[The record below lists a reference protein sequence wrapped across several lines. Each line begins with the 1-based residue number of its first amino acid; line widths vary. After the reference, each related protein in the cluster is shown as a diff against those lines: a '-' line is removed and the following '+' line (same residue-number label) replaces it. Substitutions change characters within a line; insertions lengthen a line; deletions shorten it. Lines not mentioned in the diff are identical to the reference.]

1 MLNNLKYPSQ
11 SPFNEFAREVSKMIE
26 EKLKMTADK
35 LPLPQTT
42 FKILT
47 EKTVHKRNT
56 HSK

>member
-1 MLNNLKYPSQ
+1 MM
-11 SPFNEFAREVSKMIE
+11 ED
-26 EKLKMTADK
+26 KLKKAADK

-47 EKTVHKRNT
+47 EKTVQKRNT